1 MMADSVWSETP
12 PTQPG
17 WYWVLNRF
25 GECLQD
31 VAESRGGN
39 WWWNGAVW
47 GPEYLADEVKFGP
60 RIPSAEELAALSR
73 LPAHKMPI
81 DPDFEAVLR
90 DLFGV
95 DDPKNRVTK
104 LEEPT

>member
-17 WYWVLNRF
+17 WYWVQNRHGYAVEEVILLRDGRF
-25 GECLQD
+25 YWFREWFSA
-31 VAESRGGN
+31 AEVTR
-39 WWWNGAVW
+39 
-47 GPEYLADEVKFGP
+47 EVRFGP
-60 RIPSAEELAALSR
+60 RCPSAEELAALSR
-73 LPAHKMPI
+73 LQRRERPDDAEI
-81 DPDFEAVLR
+81 DAVLR
-90 DLFGV
+90 ELFGV